1 MSSEDSQIR
10 NNKSIL
16 REKIN
21 NLSHRDRIIM
31 LNDAISKMGST
42 TKFFGYDKG
51 DKPNPHVERA
61 AQEMLDNWMEVRFEV
76 LNEAYAGMMKNKQDD
91 DDYSSQDSYEIGDQ
105 WVNGKLMI
113 GEVDTDDEE

>member
-1 MSSEDSQIR
+1 MSSEDSQTR

-31 LNDAISKMGST
+31 LNDVLSKIGAT
-42 TKFFGYDKG
+42 TKLFVY

-61 AQEMLDNWMEVRFEV
+61 AQEMLDNWMEVQFEV
-76 LNEAYAGMMKNKQDD
+76 LNEAYVGIMENKQEDD
-91 DDYSSQDSYEIGDQ
+91 DDSSQESYEIGDQ

-113 GEVDTDDEE
+113 GEVNTDDEE

>member
-1 MSSEDSQIR
+1 MNSEDSQIR
-10 NNKSIL
+10 NNKLIL

-31 LNDAISKMGST
+31 LNDAMSKIGST
-42 TKFFGYDKG
+42 AMFFVY

-76 LNEAYAGMMKNKQDD
+76 LNEAYAGMMKNKQEDEDD
-91 DDYSSQDSYEIGDQ
+91 SSQESYEIGDQ
-105 WVNGKLMI
+105 WVDGKLVI